1 MGRNTTTPDPQ
12 QLTRFAIGEIQDFSG
27 VPDFLDSGTSKWLRS
42 DTQIPSS
49 SLRDSTKSRMQASGI
64 PSAQAVTFESPLS
77 ATFRSRG
84 LFVANPIARIPASN
98 ISVVPALVAEVTLLG
113 VGVFNSEGVRFVF
126 TPLFAN
132 TPSTSTRIRGV
143 IVSDDT
149 TITGYTVINAT
160 QIRRATTT
168 NGTTWS
174 QTALLT
180 GLPVFAFD
188 TATAAFGGTLPGTE
202 NTNLGWK
209 REKGTGGRNFAVFF
223 CGARYLLIGH
233 DGANYIAT
241 QSVDGLNFNGDATSI
256 VIGSTQGRGEE
267 MTFHRN
273 GNNCYLQINNIRR
286 FSTNGGITWANS
298 TLTNGVNF
306 NIKDRFQ
313 LENRTD
319 PAKLIFIQ
327 GNNSVATYTTNTGAS
342 LTQRNLTGTPRSVVY
357 RGSTVVSC
365 STANILKVSTDDGV
379 SFTDIV
385 LPIGV
390 LGTEFTVL
398 ADESRFYICVRGQ
411 AQILTSTDG
420 VNYVLRTLP
429 QVCFDNFHMGITSY
443 DTNNV
448 MINVTGPGGGQALFT
463 KDGGVTWIGARL
475 NATSEGS
482 FAAGNAYVTPDAGE
496 AGFVIPRGNF
506 LSDSNVTAL
515 KQDLLS
521 EGALYRTPN
530 GIVTP
535 SRTNA
540 IAFVRVE

>member
-27 VPDFLDSGTSKWLRS
+27 VPNFLDAGTSKWLRS
-42 DTQIPSS
+42 DTSVPSS
-49 SLRDSTKSRMQASGI
+49 SLRDSTKSRMQASSI
-64 PSAQAVTFESPLS
+64 PTAQAVIFDSPLS
-77 ATFRSRG
+77 ATFRLRG
-84 LFVANPIARIPASN
+84 PFVANPIARIPASN
-98 ISVVPALVAEVTLLG
+98 ISVVPAIIAAGTNVG
-113 VGVFNSEGVRFVF
+113 VGVFTSEGVRFVF
-126 TPLFAN
+126 TPLFSN
-132 TPSTSTRIRGV
+132 TASTNQVIRGV

-149 TITGYTVINAT
+149 TITAYTVINST
-160 QIRRATTT
+160 QISRATTT

-174 QTALLT
+174 QSALLT
-180 GLPVFAFD
+180 GLPVFGFNNN
-188 TATAAFGGTLPGTE
+188 TAAFGGTLPGTE

-209 REKGTGGRNFAVFF
+209 REKPTALHHFAVFF

-256 VIGSTQGRGEE
+256 VIGSTQARGEQ

-273 GNNCYLQINNIRR
+273 GNNCYLQINNARR
-286 FSTNGGITWANS
+286 FSPNGGITWANS
-298 TLTNGVNF
+298 TGSNF
-306 NIKDRFQ
+306 NIADRFQ

-319 PAKLIFIQ
+319 PAKLIFILAN
-327 GNNSVATYTTNTGAS
+327 GIATYTPDTGAN
-342 LTQRNLTGTPRSVVY
+342 LTQRALIGLPRSVVY

-390 LGTEFTVL
+390 LGTGFTVL
-398 ADESRFYICVRGQ
+398 ADASRFYICVLGQ

-429 QVCFDNFHMGITSY
+429 QACVSSFEMGITSY

-448 MINVTGPGGGQALFT
+448 MINASVVGGQALFT

-475 NATSEGS
+475 NATNDSQ

-506 LSDSNVTAL
+506 FNGSNVTAL

>member
-27 VPDFLDSGTSKWLRS
+27 VPDFLDAGTSKWLRS
-42 DTQIPSS
+42 DTSVPSS
-49 SLRDSTKSRMQASGI
+49 SLRDSTKSRMQASSI
-64 PSAQAVTFESPLS
+64 PTAQAVIFDSPLS
-77 ATFRSRG
+77 ATFRLRG
-84 LFVANPIARIPASN
+84 PFVANPIARIPASN
-98 ISVVPALVAEVTLLG
+98 ISVVPAIIAAGTNVG
-113 VGVFNSEGVRFVF
+113 VGVFTSEGVRFVF
-126 TPLFAN
+126 TTLFSN
-132 TPSTSTRIRGV
+132 TASTNTAIRGV

-149 TITGYTVINAT
+149 TITAYAVINST

-174 QTALLT
+174 QSALLT
-180 GLPVFAFD
+180 GLPAFGFNNN
-188 TATAAFGGTLPGTE
+188 TAAFGGTLPGTQ

-209 REKGTGGRNFAVFF
+209 RERGPSSILNFAVFF

-233 DGANYIAT
+233 DANNYIAT
-241 QSVDGLNFNGDATSI
+241 QSVDGLDFNGDATI
-256 VIGSTQGRGEE
+256 TVIGGGGALSFNAE

-273 GNNCYLQINNIRR
+273 GNNCFLQIDTKRR
-286 FSTNGGITWANS
+286 FSTDGGITWGDS
-298 TLTNGVNF
+298 TGQNF
-306 NIKDRFQ
+306 NLKDTFQ

-319 PAKLIFIQ
+319 PAKLIFINPTNAQ
-327 GNNSVATYTTNTGAS
+327 AFYTSNTGAS
-342 LTQRNLTGTPRSVVY
+342 HTQRNLIGLPRSVVY

-390 LGTEFTVL
+390 LGTGFTVL
-398 ADESRFYICVRGQ
+398 ADESRFYICVLGQ

-429 QVCFDNFHMGITSY
+429 QACVSNFAMGITSY

-448 MINVTGPGGGQALFT
+448 MINASAVGGQALFT

-475 NATSEGS
+475 NATNDSQ

-506 LSDSNVTAL
+506 FNGSNVTAL